1 MKDRAARLAK
11 ENVIKTGEGHD
22 LSNLFKRIDT
32 VFLPVKDLGRAIEWY
47 TATLG
52 LELRWRHGNYAALN
66 VSETPLTLYEP
77 DDFRPVGN
85 AGFNFYV
92 TDIEAAHRTL
102 KDAGSEVFA
111 IQEGGGVRF
120 FDFKDPDGNML
131 SVCWFPQ

>member
-1 MKDRAARLAK
+1 M
-11 ENVIKTGEGHD
+11 
-22 LSNLFKRIDT
+22 
-32 VFLPVKDLGRAIEWY
+32 FLPVKDLGRAIDWY

-52 LELRWRHGNYAALN
+52 FDLRWRSGNYAALN

-77 DDFRPVGN
+77 DDFTPVEK

-102 KDAGSEVFA
+102 KDAGCDIGP
-111 IQEGGGVRF
+111 IQDGGGVRF
-120 FDFKDPDGNML
+120 FDFKDPDGNAL